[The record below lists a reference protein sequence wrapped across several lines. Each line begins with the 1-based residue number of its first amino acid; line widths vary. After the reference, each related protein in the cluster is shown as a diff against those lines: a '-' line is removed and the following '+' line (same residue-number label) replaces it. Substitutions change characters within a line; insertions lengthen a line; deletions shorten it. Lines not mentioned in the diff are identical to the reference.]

1 MKKYVLVG
9 CGFRGVSAY
18 AVPLVEE
25 YKDCATLEGVYDINR
40 KRAEKVSQYTGI
52 DVPVFDDFDKML
64 DTVNPDTVIITTKD
78 CDHDNYIIRSLH
90 HGCDVISEK
99 PVTTTF
105 EKALAIKKAMEET
118 GKEVR
123 VTFNMRFSPFFK
135 RVKELISE
143 GVIGDVLSVHFEWML
158 DTIHGADYFR
168 RWHRQRKNSGS
179 LLIHKST
186 HHFDA
191 INWLLDE
198 DPISVNAFGTRRF
211 YGPTREER
219 SDRCLTCPHK
229 KTCEFY
235 WNIEDIHEKGKDY
248 SDMYIDCESEDGYI
262 RDACVFS
269 EEIDIEDSVSV
280 NVKYSGGAVMSY
292 SLTTHSP
299 YEGFNLVLNGK
310 LGRMEIV
317 IRAKDRNYFDTPD
330 EEIRI
335 YNRKGELIRYSFPS
349 RSSAGHGGAD
359 NALLDNLFYG
369 TKSDPLHQMAGLRAG
384 LMSIGIG
391 AAANISMSEGRQV
404 KLSEFY
410 EELKEYDN
418 K

>member
-9 CGFRGVSAY
+9 CGIRGVAAY
-18 AVPLVEE
+18 AVPLVAN
-25 YKDCATLEGVYDINR
+25 YKDCGTLCGAYDTNK

-52 DVPVFDDFDKML
+52 EVPAFDDFDEML
-64 DTVNPDTVIITTKD
+64 DTVKPDTVIIATRD
-78 CDHDNYIIRSLH
+78 CDHDDYIIRSLH
-90 HGCDVISEK
+90 HGCDVICEK
-99 PVTTTF
+99 PVTTDF
-105 EKALAIKKAMEET
+105 QKALAIKKATEET

-123 VTFNMRFSPFFK
+123 VTFNVRYSPFFM
-135 RVKELISE
+135 RAKELMNS

-191 INWLLDE
+191 VNWLLEE

-219 SDRCLTCPHK
+219 SERCLTCPHK
-229 KTCEFY
+229 LTCEFY
-235 WNIEDIHEKGKDY
+235 WDINTVEEAGKDY
-248 SDMYIDCESEDGYI
+248 SDMYIGCEDEDGYI

-269 EEIDIEDSVSV
+269 EEVDIEDSVCV
-280 NVKYSGGAVMSY
+280 NVNYSGGAIMSY

-299 YEGFNLVLNGK
+299 YEGLNLIINGT
-310 LGRMEIV
+310 LGRMEI
-317 IRAKDRNYFDTPD
+317 IGREKRRNYFDTPD

-335 YNRKGELIRYSFPS
+335 YNRRGELIRYSFQE
-349 RSSAGHGGAD
+349 RSANNHGGAD
-359 NALLDNLFYG
+359 NNLLDNLFRG
-369 TKSDPLHQMAGLRAG
+369 TTEDPLKQMAGLRAG
-384 LMSIGIG
+384 LMSIGVG

-410 EELKEYDN
+410 EELKKYD

>member
-9 CGFRGVSAY
+9 CGIRGVAAY
-18 AVPLVEE
+18 AVPLVAN
-25 YKDCATLEGVYDINR
+25 YKDCAFLVGAYDTNK
-40 KRAEKVSQYTGI
+40 KRAAKVSQYVGI
-52 DVPVFDDFDKML
+52 EVPAFDDFDEMIN
-64 DTVNPDTVIITTKD
+64 TVKPDTVIIATKD
-78 CDHDNYIIRSLH
+78 CDHDGYIIRSLH
-90 HGCDVISEK
+90 HGCDVICEK
-99 PVTTTF
+99 PVTTDF
-105 EKALAIKKAMEET
+105 DKALAIKKATEES

-123 VTFNMRFSPFFK
+123 VTFNVRYSPFFM
-135 RVKELISE
+135 RVKELLSE
-143 GVIGDVLSVHFEWML
+143 GVIGDVLSVHFEWLL
-158 DTIHGADYFR
+158 DTVHGADYFR

-191 INWLLDE
+191 VNWLLEE

-219 SDRCLTCPHK
+219 SERCLTCPHK
-229 KTCEFY
+229 RTCEFY
-235 WNIEDIHEKGKDY
+235 FDINSIEEAGKDY
-248 SDMYIDCESEDGYI
+248 SDMYIDCEGEDGYI

-269 EEIDIEDSVSV
+269 EEIDIEDSVCV
-280 NVKYSGGAVMSY
+280 NVNYSGGAVMSY

-299 YEGFNLVLNGK
+299 YEGVNLVLNGT
-310 LGRMEIV
+310 LGRMEI
-317 IRAKDRNYFDTPD
+317 ISREKRRNYFDTPD

-335 YNRKGELIRYSFPS
+335 YNRKGELIRYSIPPRNS
-349 RSSAGHGGAD
+349 NNHGGAD
-359 NALLDNLFYG
+359 NNLLDNLFRG
-369 TKSDPLHQMAGLRAG
+369 ATEDPLKQMAGLRAG
-384 LMSIGIG
+384 LMSIGVG

-410 EELKEYDN
+410 EELKEYD